1 MCSDHVIVFGYC
13 PRGGSSD
20 RYQPEPASTTSI
32 CTEDTGLLYVAAA
45 EAAQLMIARIDD
57 AEDRLY
63 GTNPTK
69 GDVCIVAG
77 TNGCA
82 YEPK

>member
-1 MCSDHVIVFGYC
+1 VQRSCDRFRILPKGRVV
-13 PRGGSSD
+13 GSI
-20 RYQPEPASTTSI
+20 PTGASVDNI
-32 CTEDTGLLYVAAA
+32 DCTEDTGLLYVAAA